1 MIRSFIRNR
10 SGAAVVELALV
21 APVIGAMVLI
31 SFGVWEVS
39 ARKQDMRTALGAA
52 SLYYMNGGSNDSAA
66 ETVAFDAWDSRP
78 QGAALTSVRVCRC
91 GSTVALCTDLCAG
104 SKPPSVFVK
113 LTATATASGV
123 MFTPTLTE
131 ERVVRVR

>member
-1 MIRSFIRNR
+1 MFRNFLR
-10 SGAAVVELALV
+10 NKSGAAVVELALV
-21 APVIGAMVLI
+21 APVIGTMVLI
-31 SFGVWEVS
+31 SFGVWDVS

-52 SLYYMNGGSNDSAA
+52 SLYYMNGGSSDAAA

-78 QGAALTSVRVCRC
+78 QGATLTSERVCRC
-91 GSTVALCTDLCAG
+91 ETTVALCTDLCAG

-113 LTATATASGV
+113 LTATATSSGV
-123 MFTPTLTE
+123 MFKPTLTE